1 LIKKYNKTEGFD
13 VTYGEI
19 HFSPGNTYKH
29 IASRMKLFLSYST
42 FLIIFFVLTNSDSS
56 AQNTRSFFSVT
67 GGYSLPVGEM
77 AREKLNDPF
86 AGLTGSGYFGQA
98 NYDFRIARWVG
109 LRLSG
114 SMNQNKTNS
123 KPIVDKANSYAEILG
138 EKFAWQSD
146 VSRWKLNALMAG
158 PALYININRV
168 QLEAHIQAGKVW
180 ANSPS
185 VKLVGISEGGGEP
198 ISVNLQPASTSAFG
212 LAGGASLRLP
222 LAGNLFF
229 QLSGDVIG
237 AEAAINDVTIHAKR
251 GSFDF
256 SEKVSEKRF
265 IGVVNVGAGLGIAF

>member
-1 LIKKYNKTEGFD
+1 
-13 VTYGEI
+13 
-19 HFSPGNTYKH
+19 
-29 IASRMKLFLSYST
+29 MKLFLSYST
-42 FLIIFFVLTNSDSS
+42 FLALFFVLTNTDSS
-56 AQNTRSFFSVT
+56 AQNTRSFLSIT

-77 AREKLNDPF
+77 AREKLDDPF

-109 LRLSG
+109 LRFSG

-123 KPIVDKANSYAEILG
+123 KPILDKANSYAAILG
-138 EKFAWQSD
+138 ENFAWQSD
-146 VSRWKLNALMAG
+146 VSRWKLNAVMAG

-168 QLEAHIQAGKVW
+168 QLEAHVQAGKVW

-185 VKLVGISEGGGEP
+185 VKLVGTSEGGGEP
-198 ISVNLQPASTSAFG
+198 INVNLQPASTSAFG

-222 LAGNLFF
+222 LVGNLFF

-237 AEAAINDVTIHAKR
+237 AEAEINDVTIHAKR
-251 GSFDF
+251 GAFDF